1 MLKKCLKAA
10 LCICILL
17 AFGLLAVNAAACF
30 DEQNALVAYDGLSAQ
45 NDDSTQSIF
54 VADDLTATVPSFHAA
69 QKISSERSSLSRKN
83 PICDLYSVEQ
93 QPDVRCERI
102 FNRICAKLNEIE
114 FQRILKKNE

>member
-17 AFGLLAVNAAACF
+17 AFGLFAVNAAACF

>member
-1 MLKKCLKAA
+1 MLKKCLKTA

-17 AFGLLAVNAAACF
+17 AFGLFAVNAAACF
-30 DEQNALVAYDGLSAQ
+30 DEQNALVAYNGLSAQ
-45 NDDSTQSIF
+45 NDDSAQSIF
-54 VADDLTATVPSFHAA
+54 EADDLTATVPSFHAA
-69 QKISSERSSLSRKN
+69 HKTSTEHSSLSRKIT
-83 PICDLYSVEQ
+83 ICDLYSVES